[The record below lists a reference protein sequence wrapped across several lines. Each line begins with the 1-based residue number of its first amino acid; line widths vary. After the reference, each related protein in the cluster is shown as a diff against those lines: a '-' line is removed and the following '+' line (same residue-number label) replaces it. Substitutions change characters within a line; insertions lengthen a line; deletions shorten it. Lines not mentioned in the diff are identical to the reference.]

1 LAEDE
6 LLLSSSRRIEVLEG
20 GQVVPLVPEAPLLT
34 SAHIPWEGL
43 LLEEHST
50 ASQETPLRQTP
61 NVFLALHTGASLLQE
76 WRNAGKFHT
85 TLTTTGNVHLLTPG
99 PERSLTHRDQLDC
112 IVLSIEP
119 SYFYRALEDLRGSE
133 RIELIE
139 RFAWEDPQIPG
150 LIQALR
156 AETRS
161 GVPTGRLFGQ
171 SIATALAVYL
181 AQRYSSSPPR
191 FRRHRGGMPR
201 TRLNRVLEYIAAKLH
216 EDLSL
221 AALAEIAGMNLYY
234 FSRLFKQSTG
244 LSPHRYVLEQR
255 ISRAQQFLRSSDMT
269 IFEASVRTGFADQG
283 HFTKVFRRFVG
294 VSPTEYRAKSRM

>member
-1 LAEDE
+1 VTVCRRRIQVYEGGHSVPIVAQAP
-6 LLLSSSRRIEVLEG
+6 LLSSS
-20 GQVVPLVPEAPLLT
+20 Q
-34 SAHIPWEGL
+34 IPWEGV

-50 ASQETPLRQTP
+50 ATQQTQLRHIRT
-61 NVFLALHTGASLLQE
+61 VFLVLHTGASLRQE

-85 TLTTTGNVHLLTPG
+85 TLTTTGSVHLLTPG

-119 SYFYRALEDLRGSE
+119 SYLHRALEDSLLSE
-133 RIELIE
+133 RVELVE
-139 RFAWEDPQIPG
+139 RLALEDPQIER
-150 LIQALR
+150 LVRALL
-156 AETRS
+156 AETKA
-161 GVPTGRLFGQ
+161 GAPTGGLFGQ
-171 SIATALAVYL
+171 SIATGLAVYL
-181 AQRYSSSPPR
+181 AQRYSSSPPTL
-191 FRRHRGGMPR
+191 RRHRDGMPT

-244 LSPHRYVLEQR
+244 RSPHRYVLEQR
-255 ISRAQQFLRSSDMT
+255 ITRAQQFLRSSDMT

-283 HFTKVFRRFVG
+283 HFAKVFRRFVG
-294 VSPTEYRAKSRM
+294 VSPTAYRVQCR

>member
-1 LAEDE
+1 M
-6 LLLSSSRRIEVLEG
+6 SIIRRIEVLEG
-20 GQVVPLVPEAPLLT
+20 GHSVPIVAQAPLL
-34 SAHIPWEGL
+34 SSSQIPWEGV

-50 ASQETPLRQTP
+50 ATQQTQLRHIRT
-61 NVFLALHTGASLLQE
+61 VFLVLHTGASLRQE

-85 TLTTTGNVHLLTPG
+85 TLTTTGSVHLLTPG

-119 SYFYRALEDLRGSE
+119 SYLHRALEDSLLSE
-133 RIELIE
+133 RVELVE
-139 RFAWEDPQIPG
+139 RLALEDPQIER
-150 LIQALR
+150 LVRALL
-156 AETRS
+156 AETKA
-161 GVPTGRLFGQ
+161 GAPTGGLFGQ
-171 SIATALAVYL
+171 SIATGLAVYL
-181 AQRYSSSPPR
+181 AQRYSSSPPTL
-191 FRRHRGGMPR
+191 RRHRDGMPT

-244 LSPHRYVLEQR
+244 RSPHRYVLEQR
-255 ISRAQQFLRSSDMT
+255 ITRAQQFLRSSDMT

-283 HFTKVFRRFVG
+283 HFAKVFRRFVG
-294 VSPTEYRAKSRM
+294 VSPTAYRVQCR

>member
-1 LAEDE
+1 VTVCGRRIQVYEGGHSVPIVAQAP
-6 LLLSSSRRIEVLEG
+6 LLSSS
-20 GQVVPLVPEAPLLT
+20 Q
-34 SAHIPWEGL
+34 IPWEGV

-50 ASQETPLRQTP
+50 ATQQTQLRHIRT
-61 NVFLALHTGASLLQE
+61 VFLVLHTGASLRQE

-85 TLTTTGNVHLLTPG
+85 TLTTTGSVHLLTPG

-119 SYFYRALEDLRGSE
+119 SYLHRALEDSLLSE
-133 RIELIE
+133 RVELVE
-139 RFAWEDPQIPG
+139 RLALEDPQIER
-150 LIQALR
+150 LVRALL
-156 AETRS
+156 AETKA
-161 GVPTGRLFGQ
+161 GAPTGGLFGQ
-171 SIATALAVYL
+171 SIATGLAVYL
-181 AQRYSSSPPR
+181 AQRYSSSPPTL
-191 FRRHRGGMPR
+191 RRHRDGMPT

-244 LSPHRYVLEQR
+244 RSPHRYVLEQR
-255 ISRAQQFLRSSDMT
+255 ITRAQQFLRSSDMT

-283 HFTKVFRRFVG
+283 HFAKVFRRFVG
-294 VSPTEYRAKSRM
+294 VSPTAYRAKCR

>member
-1 LAEDE
+1 MTVCRRRIQVYEGGHSVPIVAQAP
-6 LLLSSSRRIEVLEG
+6 LLSSS
-20 GQVVPLVPEAPLLT
+20 Q
-34 SAHIPWEGL
+34 IPWEGV

-50 ASQETPLRQTP
+50 ATQQTQLRHIRT
-61 NVFLALHTGASLLQE
+61 VFLVLHTGASLRQE

-85 TLTTTGNVHLLTPG
+85 TLTTTGSVHLLTPG

-119 SYFYRALEDLRGSE
+119 SYLHRALEDSLLSE
-133 RIELIE
+133 RVELVE
-139 RFAWEDPQIPG
+139 RLALEDPQIER
-150 LIQALR
+150 LVRALL
-156 AETRS
+156 AETKA
-161 GVPTGRLFGQ
+161 GAPTGGLFGQ
-171 SIATALAVYL
+171 SIATGLAVYL
-181 AQRYSSSPPR
+181 AQRYSSSPPTL
-191 FRRHRGGMPR
+191 RRHRDGMPT

-244 LSPHRYVLEQR
+244 RSPHRYVLEQR
-255 ISRAQQFLRSSDMT
+255 ITRAQQFLRSSDMT

-283 HFTKVFRRFVG
+283 HFAKVFRRFVG
-294 VSPTEYRAKSRM
+294 VSPTAYRAKCR